1 MTGLLERRSLKTPD
15 GTLLHL
21 EGQGAPTC
29 LMVHGLG
36 YASWETKP
44 LRDNLPTGYGLWSLD
59 NRGTGQSSTL
69 QGPCS
74 IDDLADDA
82 ARAIN
87 EIRSPL
93 VVIGHSMGGYIAQ
106 TLAAA
111 YPDMVSAL
119 ILIGTSPGG
128 PRSEPVPV
136 STTRAWQAAAGQAPD
151 LYARRT
157 MPLSFRP
164 GWPQEH
170 PEQFEQLLG
179 ARLTHPTPQQTWRA
193 QFAACE
199 TFLAAGLDVSRISS
213 PTLVIHGRDDQIVP
227 VANGRLL
234 AEALPDATYSEIRAA
249 GHVVH
254 LEQPAL
260 IAETISSFMNDLHLT
275 HP

>member
-1 MTGLLERRSLKTPD
+1 M
-15 GTLLHL
+15 
-21 EGQGAPTC
+21 
-29 LMVHGLG
+29 
-36 YASWETKP
+36 
-44 LRDNLPTGYGLWSLD
+44 
-59 NRGTGQSSTL
+59 
-69 QGPCS
+69 
-74 IDDLADDA
+74 
-82 ARAIN
+82 
-87 EIRSPL
+87 
-93 VVIGHSMGGYIAQ
+93 
-106 TLAAA
+106 
-111 YPDMVSAL
+111 
-119 ILIGTSPGG
+119 
-128 PRSEPVPV
+128 PV